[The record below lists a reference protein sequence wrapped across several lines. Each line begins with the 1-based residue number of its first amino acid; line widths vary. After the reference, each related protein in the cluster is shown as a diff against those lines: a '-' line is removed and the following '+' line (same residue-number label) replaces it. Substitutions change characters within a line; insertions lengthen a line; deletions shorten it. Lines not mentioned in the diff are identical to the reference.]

1 MRPESI
7 RRGILVTSIGSM
19 SGVSVLSA
27 LRACSDARIVGSDIH
42 PRNWVAAST
51 MVDDF
56 VALPPGQAADD
67 YADALLGVCL
77 REQIGLVMPLT
88 DPEVDVLAAHKAH
101 FANHGVTICT
111 SDADAIALARDKLA
125 LHARFSGDPRVAAI
139 PSFPLCQVADLPA
152 FPLLVKPRRGRSSQG
167 QRILHD
173 AEDLASAHR
182 HLDPDDY
189 LLQPYRPGAV
199 FVADVVRERVSG
211 AGQCLCREELLRTAN
226 GAGTTVRVAVAP
238 DLEAQALH
246 VAATLDLHGCTNIEF
261 LRLDDRYLL
270 MDVNPRFS
278 AGVGFSVLAGYDM
291 PAAHLA
297 CFTGSPLPPMPQMT
311 QARVFTRSAHIV
323 ELSAERMPVSSSVH
337 ALSRA
342 SSHATD

>member
-1 MRPESI
+1 M
-7 RRGILVTSIGSM
+7 
-19 SGVSVLSA
+19 
-27 LRACSDARIVGSDIH
+27 
-42 PRNWVAAST
+42 
-51 MVDDF
+51 
-56 VALPPGQAADD
+56 
-67 YADALLGVCL
+67 
-77 REQIGLVMPLT
+77 
-88 DPEVDVLAAHKAH
+88 
-101 FANHGVTICT
+101 
-111 SDADAIALARDKLA
+111 
-125 LHARFSGDPRVAAI
+125 
-139 PSFPLCQVADLPA
+139 
-152 FPLLVKPRRGRSSQG
+152 
-167 QRILHD
+167 
-173 AEDLASAHR
+173 
-182 HLDPDDY
+182 
-189 LLQPYRPGAV
+189 LQPYRPGAV